1 MSNTPKPGR
10 RKAGRPRDESKRA
23 AILCAAGKCFLRAG
37 VAGTNMDEIA
47 RAAEVSKLTVYN
59 HFSDKETLFK
69 AMIAAKCAEFATPD
83 SLLGLENQEPR
94 AALTLIGK
102 NFMKLM
108 VRPEVVAMHRVI
120 PAEAVSNPKIAK
132 LFFEAGPQPMLES
145 FTSLLRSW
153 IGQGRMDIPD
163 PARAAE
169 HFYSMLKGML
179 QFKLMMNID
188 KPPPEAELK
197 RHVDDC
203 VDMFIRAYGKRLQ
216 TAGRP

>member
-1 MSNTPKPGR
+1 MPHTVNRGR
-10 RKAGRPRDESKRA
+10 RKAGRPKDESKRA
-23 AILCAAGKCFLRAG
+23 AILRSAGDCFLNAG

-69 AMIAAKCAEFATPD
+69 AVIAAKCAEFAPSD
-83 SLLGLENQEPR
+83 SLPGLENDEPR
-94 AALTLIGK
+94 AALTRIG
-102 NFMKLM
+102 NDFMRLM

-120 PAEAVSNPKIAK
+120 PAEAASNPKIAR
-132 LFFEAGPQPMLES
+132 LFFEAGPQPMLKT
-145 FTSLLRSW
+145 FTALLEAW
-153 IGQGRMDIPD
+153 ITRGKLDIPE
-163 PARAAE
+163 PRRAAD

-197 RHVDDC
+197 RHVADC
-203 VDMFIRAYGKRLQ
+203 VDMFMRAYAVRRNK
-216 TAGRP
+216 AGGA